1 MGALKYISVLLLF
14 PLLFSCEDVVDLDI
28 DGDGGDVVID
38 AWINTKP
45 ETQEIRLTLSQ
56 SFFNST
62 TTILRDAVVHVTNET
77 RGESYEFIAPDTA
90 SIYTFTP
97 EAGNNIG
104 DVGDVMSLSI
114 EHSRGRFEAETTI
127 NRVPLVD
134 SIQQEFRD
142 DELLSDDGIYTQFF
156 ARAPV
161 GQGDAYWIQTYRNG
175 DFLNNASQLNI
186 AFDAGFDAGSREDGL
201 IFIPPIRE
209 LTNII
214 GEDGVPSPW
223 DIGDEI
229 RVEIHSISREGF
241 NFLEIARDQI
251 LNGDNGIFTLP
262 QANTRSNIIRNN
274 GQEALGF
281 FNVAAVSGLSDI
293 IVEQ

>member
-1 MGALKYISVLLLF
+1 MRALKYIALLL
-14 PLLFSCEDVVDLDI
+14 LISMLFSCEDVVELDI

-38 AWINTKP
+38 AWINNKP

-56 SFFNST
+56 SFFNSS
-62 TTILRDAVVHVTNET
+62 TTILRDAEVRVTNET
-77 RGESYEFIAPDTA
+77 RGETYEFIVTDTA
-90 SIYTFTP
+90 STYTFTP

-104 DVGDVMSLSI
+104 EVGDIMSLSI
-114 EHSRGRFEAETTI
+114 EHRRGDFVAQTVI
-127 NRVPLVD
+127 NRVPPLD

-142 DELLSDDGIYTQFF
+142 DQLFSDDGIYTQFF
-156 ARAPV
+156 ARDPM
-161 GQGDAYWIQTYRNG
+161 GQGDAYWIQTFRNG
-175 DFLNNASQLNI
+175 NFLNNASQLNI
-186 AFDAGFDAGSREDGL
+186 AFDAGFDSGSRVDGL

-209 LTNII
+209 LTNTINEN
-214 GEDGVPSPW
+214 GLPSPW

-229 RVEIHSISREGF
+229 RVEIHSISVEGF

-251 LNGDNGIFTLP
+251 LNGDNGIFTVP
-262 QANTRSNIIRNN
+262 QANTRSNITRTN

-281 FNVAAVSGLSDI
+281 FNVAAVSAMSDT